1 MAWQTM
7 FNSKA
12 FSPTTTL
19 TQEIGPSDTRI
30 YVADVSVFPAVPT
43 LATIGIA
50 SDLAEVVRV
59 TAIGNNFI
67 DVERGYVG
75 AAKSFTANAPISR
88 NFSSKDQDIIQANL
102 QFLKDNALFEVKAEN
117 IPANGIS
124 NDKLAQTATNTI
136 KGRKSASQGNVED
149 LSASDVRTMLDIQKG
164 ADVTNTVLEAAGD
177 TTIADNDKLVL
188 VDVSVSSG
196 SKIRTVLWSAIKT
209 ALNNLFVP
217 KTRMVNNKALSE
229 DISLTAADVGA
240 DASGTASTA
249 VSNHNSSSSAHSAQ
263 FGNKQNKITAQG
275 LLKGLGDGS
284 VAQATPGEDYQ
295 LPIPAGTY
303 ATPDDAKVF
312 VVTFTE
318 NTGDLTGTYT
328 SDKTLAEIAAAYNAN
343 KNIIGRFA
351 SNNDRVMRL
360 MYVQNESFIQMGYLY
375 SNGIVMFDSSSSNLW
390 TETIYEF
397 MRPSDISEL
406 LPSSGYSLNEN
417 TIYNVSSPVGTYVF
431 TPPEVGWAH
440 GKFTTSSS
448 VSVSF
453 SGTFI
458 GAAPTIEANK
468 AYEFDVFDSV
478 WAVQEVVSG

>member
-7 FNSKA
+7 FNTKA

-19 TQEIGPSDTRI
+19 TQEIGTSDTRI

-50 SDLAEVVRV
+50 SDLAEVVKI

-75 AAKSFTANAPISR
+75 AAKSFTANVPISR

-102 QFLKDNALFEVKAEN
+102 QFLKDNALFEVKADN
-117 IPANGIS
+117 IPANSVS

-136 KGRKSASQGNVED
+136 KGRKSAGQGNVED
-149 LSASDVRTMLDIQKG
+149 LSASDVRTMLNIQDG

-217 KTRMVNNKALSE
+217 KTRTVNKKALSE

-240 DASGTASTA
+240 EGKGAAATAI
-249 VSNHNSSSSAHSAQ
+249 SNHNSDSDAHNSIFAAYVKNTLKINNKALSSDISLSANDVGADAQGSASSAVSSHNSASGAHEALFEKKQDVPLSSSS
-263 FGNKQNKITAQG
+263 FPTSGTALTANTIYTVSG
-275 LLKGLGDGS
+275 
-284 VAQATPGEDYQ
+284 V
-295 LPIPAGTY
+295 GTY
-303 ATPDDAKVF
+303 AFIAPT
-312 VVTFTE
+312 
-318 NTGDLTGTYT
+318 TG
-328 SDKTLAEIAAAYNAN
+328 SK
-343 KNIIGRFA
+343 
-351 SNNDRVMRL
+351 
-360 MYVQNESFIQMGYLY
+360 
-375 SNGIVMFDSSSSNLW
+375 
-390 TETIYEF
+390 
-397 MRPSDISEL
+397 
-406 LPSSGYSLNEN
+406 
-417 TIYNVSSPVGTYVF
+417 
-431 TPPEVGWAH
+431 WAH
-440 GKFTTSSS
+440 GRFTTGST
-448 VSVSF
+448 VNVSF
-453 SGTFI
+453 SGTFQ
-458 GAAPTIEANK
+458 GAAPSIEANK
-468 AYEFDVFDSV
+468 VYEFDVFDSV

>member
-19 TQEIGPSDTRI
+19 TQEIGSSDTRI

-50 SDLAEVVRV
+50 SDLSEVVKI

-75 AAKSFTANAPISR
+75 AAKSFTANVPISR

-117 IPANGIS
+117 IPANSVS

-136 KGRKSASQGNVED
+136 KGRKSVGQGNIED

-217 KTRMVNNKALSE
+217 KTRTVNKKALSE

-240 DASGTASTA
+240 DATGTATSA
-249 VSNHNSSSSAHSAQ
+249 VSNHNSDSDAHSSIFAAYVKNTLKINNKALSSDISLSANDVGADAQGSASSAVSSHNSASGAHETLFDKKQDVPLSSSS
-263 FGNKQNKITAQG
+263 FPTSGTALTANTIYTVSG
-275 LLKGLGDGS
+275 
-284 VAQATPGEDYQ
+284 V
-295 LPIPAGTY
+295 GTY
-303 ATPDDAKVF
+303 A
-312 VVTFTE
+312 FTAPT
-318 NTGDLTGTYT
+318 TG
-328 SDKTLAEIAAAYNAN
+328 N
-343 KNIIGRFA
+343 K
-351 SNNDRVMRL
+351 
-360 MYVQNESFIQMGYLY
+360 
-375 SNGIVMFDSSSSNLW
+375 
-390 TETIYEF
+390 
-397 MRPSDISEL
+397 
-406 LPSSGYSLNEN
+406 
-417 TIYNVSSPVGTYVF
+417 
-431 TPPEVGWAH
+431 WAH
-440 GKFTTSSS
+440 GRFTTGST
-448 VSVSF
+448 VNVSF
-453 SGTFI
+453 SGTFQ
-458 GAAPTIEANK
+458 GAAPSIEANK
-468 AYEFDVFDSV
+468 VYEFDVFDSV

>member
-19 TQEIGPSDTRI
+19 TQEIGSSDTRI
-30 YVADVSVFPAVPT
+30 YVEDVSVFPAVPT

-50 SDLAEVVRV
+50 SDLSEVVRV

-117 IPANGIS
+117 IPANSIS
-124 NDKLAQTATNTI
+124 NDKLAQAATNTI
-136 KGRKSASQGNVED
+136 KGRKSVGQGNIED

-177 TTIADNDKLVL
+177 TAIADNDKLVL

-196 SKIRTVLWSAIKT
+196 SKIRTVLWSAVKT

-217 KTRMVNNKALSE
+217 KTRTVNNKELSG

-240 DASGTASTA
+240 EATGAATTA
-249 VSNHNSSSSAHSAQ
+249 VSNHNSDSDAHSSIFAAYVKNTLKINNKALSSDISLSANDVGADAQGSASSAVSSHDSASGAHEALFDKKQDVPLSSSS
-263 FGNKQNKITAQG
+263 FPTSGTALAANTIYTVSG
-275 LLKGLGDGS
+275 
-284 VAQATPGEDYQ
+284 V
-295 LPIPAGTY
+295 GTY
-303 ATPDDAKVF
+303 A
-312 VVTFTE
+312 FTAPT
-318 NTGDLTGTYT
+318 TG
-328 SDKTLAEIAAAYNAN
+328 N
-343 KNIIGRFA
+343 K
-351 SNNDRVMRL
+351 
-360 MYVQNESFIQMGYLY
+360 
-375 SNGIVMFDSSSSNLW
+375 
-390 TETIYEF
+390 
-397 MRPSDISEL
+397 
-406 LPSSGYSLNEN
+406 
-417 TIYNVSSPVGTYVF
+417 
-431 TPPEVGWAH
+431 WAH
-440 GKFTTSSS
+440 GKFTTGST
-448 VSVSF
+448 VNVSF
-453 SGTFI
+453 NGTFQ
-458 GAAPTIEANK
+458 GAAPSIEANK

>member
-7 FNSKA
+7 FNTKA

-19 TQEIGPSDTRI
+19 TQEIGSSDTRI

-117 IPANGIS
+117 IPANSIS

-217 KTRMVNNKALSE
+217 KTRTVNKKALSE
-229 DISLTAADVGA
+229 NISLTAADVGA
-240 DASGTASTA
+240 DAKGAATSA
-249 VSNHNSSSSAHSAQ
+249 VSNHNSDSNAHSSIFAAYVKNTLKINNKALSSDISLSANDVGADAQGSASSAVSSHNSASGAHEALFDKKQDVPLSSSS
-263 FGNKQNKITAQG
+263 FPTSGTALTANTIYTVSG
-275 LLKGLGDGS
+275 
-284 VAQATPGEDYQ
+284 V
-295 LPIPAGTY
+295 GTY
-303 ATPDDAKVF
+303 A
-312 VVTFTE
+312 FTAPT
-318 NTGDLTGTYT
+318 TG
-328 SDKTLAEIAAAYNAN
+328 N
-343 KNIIGRFA
+343 K
-351 SNNDRVMRL
+351 
-360 MYVQNESFIQMGYLY
+360 
-375 SNGIVMFDSSSSNLW
+375 
-390 TETIYEF
+390 
-397 MRPSDISEL
+397 
-406 LPSSGYSLNEN
+406 
-417 TIYNVSSPVGTYVF
+417 
-431 TPPEVGWAH
+431 WAH
-440 GKFTTSSS
+440 GKFTTGST
-448 VSVSF
+448 VNVSF
-453 SGTFI
+453 SGTFQ
-458 GAAPTIEANK
+458 GAAPSIEANK
-468 AYEFDVFDSV
+468 IYEFDVFDSV

>member
-19 TQEIGPSDTRI
+19 TQEIGLSDTRI

-50 SDLAEVVRV
+50 SDLAEVVKV

-75 AAKSFTANAPISR
+75 AAKSFTANVPISR

-117 IPANGIS
+117 IPANSIS
-124 NDKLAQTATNTI
+124 NDKLAQTATNII
-136 KGRKSASQGNVED
+136 KGRKSVGQGNIED
-149 LSASDVRTMLDIQKG
+149 LSASDVRTMLDVDKG

-217 KTRMVNNKALSE
+217 KTRTVNNKALSE
-229 DISLTAADVGA
+229 NISLTAADVGA
-240 DASGTASTA
+240 EATGAATAA
-249 VSNHNSSSSAHSAQ
+249 VSNHNSDSDAHSSIFAAYVKSTLKINNKALSSDISLSANDVGADAQGSASSAVSSHNSASGAHEALFDKKQDVPLSSSS
-263 FGNKQNKITAQG
+263 FPTSGTALAANTIYAVSG
-275 LLKGLGDGS
+275 
-284 VAQATPGEDYQ
+284 V
-295 LPIPAGTY
+295 GTY
-303 ATPDDAKVF
+303 A
-312 VVTFTE
+312 FTAPT
-318 NTGDLTGTYT
+318 TG
-328 SDKTLAEIAAAYNAN
+328 N
-343 KNIIGRFA
+343 K
-351 SNNDRVMRL
+351 
-360 MYVQNESFIQMGYLY
+360 
-375 SNGIVMFDSSSSNLW
+375 
-390 TETIYEF
+390 
-397 MRPSDISEL
+397 
-406 LPSSGYSLNEN
+406 
-417 TIYNVSSPVGTYVF
+417 
-431 TPPEVGWAH
+431 WAH
-440 GKFTTSSS
+440 GQFTTGST
-448 VSVSF
+448 VNVSF
-453 SGTFI
+453 NGTFQ
-458 GAAPTIEANK
+458 GAAPSIEANK

>member
-19 TQEIGPSDTRI
+19 TQEIGSSDTRI

-117 IPANGIS
+117 IPANSIS

-136 KGRKSASQGNVED
+136 KGRKSVGQGDVED
-149 LSASDVRTMLDIQKG
+149 LSASDVRAMLDVDKG

-177 TTIADNDKLVL
+177 TAIADNDKLVL

-217 KTRMVNNKALSE
+217 KTRTVNNKALSE

-240 DASGTASTA
+240 DATGTATSA
-249 VSNHNSSSSAHSAQ
+249 VSNHNSDSNAHSSIFAAYVKNTLKINNKALSSDISLSANDVGADAQGSASSAVSSHNSASGAHEALFDKKQDVPLSSSS
-263 FGNKQNKITAQG
+263 FPTSGTALTANTIYTVSG
-275 LLKGLGDGS
+275 
-284 VAQATPGEDYQ
+284 V
-295 LPIPAGTY
+295 GTY
-303 ATPDDAKVF
+303 A
-312 VVTFTE
+312 FTAPT
-318 NTGDLTGTYT
+318 TG
-328 SDKTLAEIAAAYNAN
+328 N
-343 KNIIGRFA
+343 K
-351 SNNDRVMRL
+351 
-360 MYVQNESFIQMGYLY
+360 
-375 SNGIVMFDSSSSNLW
+375 
-390 TETIYEF
+390 
-397 MRPSDISEL
+397 
-406 LPSSGYSLNEN
+406 
-417 TIYNVSSPVGTYVF
+417 
-431 TPPEVGWAH
+431 WAH
-440 GKFTTSSS
+440 GKFTTGST
-448 VSVSF
+448 VNVSF
-453 SGTFI
+453 NGTFQ
-458 GAAPTIEANK
+458 GAAPSIEANK
-468 AYEFDVFDSV
+468 VYEFDVFDSV

>member
-7 FNSKA
+7 FNAKA

-19 TQEIGPSDTRI
+19 TQEIGSSDTRI

-50 SDLAEVVRV
+50 SDLAEVVKI

-75 AAKSFTANAPISR
+75 AAKSFTANVPISR

-117 IPANGIS
+117 IPANSIS
-124 NDKLAQTATNTI
+124 NDKLAQTVTNTI
-136 KGRKSASQGNVED
+136 KGRKSVGQGNIED
-149 LSASDVRTMLDIQKG
+149 LSASDVRTMLDVDKG

-217 KTRMVNNKALSE
+217 KTRTVNKKALSE

-240 DASGTASTA
+240 DATGTATSA
-249 VSNHNSSSSAHSAQ
+249 VSNHNSDSDAHSSIFAAYVKNTLKINNKALSSDISLSANDVGADAQGSASSAVSSHNSASGAHETLFDKKQDVPLSSSS
-263 FGNKQNKITAQG
+263 FPTSGTALTANTIYTVSG
-275 LLKGLGDGS
+275 
-284 VAQATPGEDYQ
+284 V
-295 LPIPAGTY
+295 GTY
-303 ATPDDAKVF
+303 AFAAPT
-312 VVTFTE
+312 
-318 NTGDLTGTYT
+318 TG
-328 SDKTLAEIAAAYNAN
+328 N
-343 KNIIGRFA
+343 K
-351 SNNDRVMRL
+351 
-360 MYVQNESFIQMGYLY
+360 
-375 SNGIVMFDSSSSNLW
+375 
-390 TETIYEF
+390 
-397 MRPSDISEL
+397 
-406 LPSSGYSLNEN
+406 
-417 TIYNVSSPVGTYVF
+417 
-431 TPPEVGWAH
+431 WAH
-440 GKFTTSSS
+440 GKFTTGST
-448 VSVSF
+448 VNVSF
-453 SGTFI
+453 SGTFQS
-458 GAAPTIEANK
+458 AVPSIEANK
-468 AYEFDVFDSV
+468 VYEFDVFDSV

>member
-7 FNSKA
+7 FNTKA

-19 TQEIGPSDTRI
+19 TQEIGSSDTRI
-30 YVADVSVFPAVPT
+30 YVEDVSVFPAVPT

-50 SDLAEVVRV
+50 SDLAEVVKI

-117 IPANGIS
+117 IPANSIS

-217 KTRMVNNKALSE
+217 KTRTVNNKALSE
-229 DISLTAADVGA
+229 NISLTAADVGA
-240 DASGTASTA
+240 DATGTATSA
-249 VSNHNSSSSAHSAQ
+249 VSNHNSDTNAHSSVLANYVKGTRKINNKALSSDISLSANDVGADAQGSASSAVSSHNSASGAHEALFDKKQDVPLSSSS
-263 FGNKQNKITAQG
+263 FPTSGTALAANTIYTVSG
-275 LLKGLGDGS
+275 
-284 VAQATPGEDYQ
+284 V
-295 LPIPAGTY
+295 GTY
-303 ATPDDAKVF
+303 A
-312 VVTFTE
+312 FTAPTTG
-318 NTGDLTGTYT
+318 NT
-328 SDKTLAEIAAAYNAN
+328 
-343 KNIIGRFA
+343 
-351 SNNDRVMRL
+351 
-360 MYVQNESFIQMGYLY
+360 
-375 SNGIVMFDSSSSNLW
+375 
-390 TETIYEF
+390 
-397 MRPSDISEL
+397 
-406 LPSSGYSLNEN
+406 
-417 TIYNVSSPVGTYVF
+417 
-431 TPPEVGWAH
+431 WAH
-440 GKFTTSSS
+440 GKFTTGST
-448 VSVSF
+448 VNVSF
-453 SGTFI
+453 NGTFQ
-458 GAAPTIEANK
+458 GAAPSIEANK

>member
-7 FNSKA
+7 FNTKA

-19 TQEIGPSDTRI
+19 TQEIGSSDTRI

-50 SDLAEVVRV
+50 SDVSEVVKI

-75 AAKSFTANAPISR
+75 AAKSFTANTPISR

-102 QFLKDNALFEVKAEN
+102 QFLKDNALFEIKAEN
-117 IPANGIS
+117 IPANSIS

-217 KTRMVNNKALSE
+217 KTRTVNNKALSE

-240 DASGTASTA
+240 DATGTATSA
-249 VSNHNSSSSAHSAQ
+249 VSNHNSDSDAHGSLFATYVKNTLKINNKALSSDISLSANDVGADAQGSASSAVSSHNSASGAHEALFDKKQDVPLSSSS
-263 FGNKQNKITAQG
+263 FPTSGTALAANTIYTVSG
-275 LLKGLGDGS
+275 
-284 VAQATPGEDYQ
+284 V
-295 LPIPAGTY
+295 GTY
-303 ATPDDAKVF
+303 A
-312 VVTFTE
+312 FTAPT
-318 NTGDLTGTYT
+318 TG
-328 SDKTLAEIAAAYNAN
+328 N
-343 KNIIGRFA
+343 K
-351 SNNDRVMRL
+351 
-360 MYVQNESFIQMGYLY
+360 
-375 SNGIVMFDSSSSNLW
+375 
-390 TETIYEF
+390 
-397 MRPSDISEL
+397 
-406 LPSSGYSLNEN
+406 
-417 TIYNVSSPVGTYVF
+417 
-431 TPPEVGWAH
+431 WAH
-440 GKFTTSSS
+440 GKFTTGST
-448 VSVSF
+448 VNVSF
-453 SGTFI
+453 SGTFQ
-458 GAAPTIEANK
+458 GAAPSIEANK
-468 AYEFDVFDSV
+468 VYEFDVFDSV

>member
-7 FNSKA
+7 FNTKA

-19 TQEIGPSDTRI
+19 TQEIGSSDTRI
-30 YVADVSVFPAVPT
+30 YVEDVSVFPAVPT

-50 SDLAEVVRV
+50 SDLSEVVRV

-75 AAKSFTANAPISR
+75 AAKSFTANVPISR

-117 IPANGIS
+117 IPANSIS
-124 NDKLAQTATNTI
+124 NDKLAQADTNTI

-217 KTRMVNNKALSE
+217 KTRTVNKKALSE
-229 DISLTAADVGA
+229 DISLTATDVGA
-240 DASGTASTA
+240 EATGTATSA
-249 VSNHNSSSSAHSAQ
+249 VSNHNSDSDAHSSIFAAYVKNTLKINNKALSSDISLSANDVGADAQGSASSAVSSHNSASGAHEALFDKKQDVPLSSSS
-263 FGNKQNKITAQG
+263 FPTSGTALAANTIYTVSG
-275 LLKGLGDGS
+275 
-284 VAQATPGEDYQ
+284 V
-295 LPIPAGTY
+295 GTY
-303 ATPDDAKVF
+303 A
-312 VVTFTE
+312 FTAPT
-318 NTGDLTGTYT
+318 TG
-328 SDKTLAEIAAAYNAN
+328 N
-343 KNIIGRFA
+343 K
-351 SNNDRVMRL
+351 
-360 MYVQNESFIQMGYLY
+360 
-375 SNGIVMFDSSSSNLW
+375 
-390 TETIYEF
+390 
-397 MRPSDISEL
+397 
-406 LPSSGYSLNEN
+406 
-417 TIYNVSSPVGTYVF
+417 
-431 TPPEVGWAH
+431 WAH
-440 GKFTTSSS
+440 GKFTTGST
-448 VSVSF
+448 VNVSF
-453 SGTFI
+453 SGTFQ
-458 GAAPTIEANK
+458 GAAPSIEANK
-468 AYEFDVFDSV
+468 VYEFDVFDSV

>member
-19 TQEIGPSDTRI
+19 TQEIGSSDTRI
-30 YVADVSVFPAVPT
+30 YVEDVSVFPAVPT

-117 IPANGIS
+117 IPANSIS
-124 NDKLAQTATNTI
+124 NDKLAQVATNTI
-136 KGRKSASQGNVED
+136 KGRKSASQGSIED

-209 ALNNLFVP
+209 VLNNLFVP
-217 KTRMVNNKALSE
+217 KTRTVNKKALSE
-229 DISLTAADVGA
+229 DISLTASDVGA
-240 DASGTASTA
+240 EATGAATTA
-249 VSNHNSSSSAHSAQ
+249 VSNHNSDSDAHSSIFAAYVKNTLKINNKALSSDISLSANDVGADAQGSASSAVSSHNSASGAHEAL
-263 FGNKQNKITAQG
+263 FDKKQDVPLSSLSFPTSGTALAANTIYTVSG
-275 LLKGLGDGS
+275 
-284 VAQATPGEDYQ
+284 V
-295 LPIPAGTY
+295 GTY
-303 ATPDDAKVF
+303 A
-312 VVTFTE
+312 FTAPT
-318 NTGDLTGTYT
+318 TG
-328 SDKTLAEIAAAYNAN
+328 N
-343 KNIIGRFA
+343 K
-351 SNNDRVMRL
+351 
-360 MYVQNESFIQMGYLY
+360 
-375 SNGIVMFDSSSSNLW
+375 
-390 TETIYEF
+390 
-397 MRPSDISEL
+397 
-406 LPSSGYSLNEN
+406 
-417 TIYNVSSPVGTYVF
+417 
-431 TPPEVGWAH
+431 WAH
-440 GKFTTSSS
+440 GRFTTGST
-448 VSVSF
+448 VNVSF
-453 SGTFI
+453 NGTFQ
-458 GAAPTIEANK
+458 GAAPSIEANK

-478 WAVQEVVSG
+478 WAVQEIVSG

>member
-30 YVADVSVFPAVPT
+30 YVEDVSVFPAVPT

-117 IPANGIS
+117 IPANSIS
-124 NDKLAQTATNTI
+124 NDKLAQVATNTI

-217 KTRMVNNKALSE
+217 KTRTVNNKALSE

-240 DASGTASTA
+240 EATGAATTA
-249 VSNHNSSSSAHSAQ
+249 VSNHNSDSDAHSSIFAAYVKNTLKINNKALSSDISLSANDVGADAQGSASSAVSSHNSASGAHEALFDKKQDVPLSSSS
-263 FGNKQNKITAQG
+263 FPTSGTALAANTIYTVSG
-275 LLKGLGDGS
+275 
-284 VAQATPGEDYQ
+284 V
-295 LPIPAGTY
+295 GTY
-303 ATPDDAKVF
+303 A
-312 VVTFTE
+312 FTAPT
-318 NTGDLTGTYT
+318 TG
-328 SDKTLAEIAAAYNAN
+328 N
-343 KNIIGRFA
+343 K
-351 SNNDRVMRL
+351 
-360 MYVQNESFIQMGYLY
+360 
-375 SNGIVMFDSSSSNLW
+375 
-390 TETIYEF
+390 
-397 MRPSDISEL
+397 
-406 LPSSGYSLNEN
+406 
-417 TIYNVSSPVGTYVF
+417 
-431 TPPEVGWAH
+431 WAH
-440 GKFTTSSS
+440 GRFTTGST
-448 VSVSF
+448 VNVSF
-453 SGTFI
+453 NGTFQ
-458 GAAPTIEANK
+458 GAAPSIEANK
-468 AYEFDVFDSV
+468 VYEFDVFDSV